1 MSKPVVLVCETL
13 SDATYAVLGDGVEVR
28 FCNGGDPAELLA
40 AVPEADA
47 LLIRSATKV
56 TAEVIAAAPSLKVVA
71 RAGVGLDNVDVPAAT
86 AAGVMVVNAPTS
98 NITSVA
104 ELAIGLMLS
113 VARNIAAASATLK
126 AGTWAKSKYSG
137 FELDGKT
144 VGIVGLGRIGSLV
157 AARLKAFGVE
167 LIAYDPFASAE
178 AAAALGVRL
187 VSLDDLLAASDYIT
201 VHLPK
206 TPETAG
212 IIGESALAKVKR
224 GVRIINTSRGGLVDE
239 AALAAALADGR
250 VAGAGLD
257 VFSVE
262 PCTDSPLFAFDQVV
276 VTPHLGASTEEA
288 QEKAGLSVAHSVVA
302 ALAGQDVADA
312 VNFTSLAA
320 VAG

>member
-13 SDATYAVLGDGVEVR
+13 SDATYAVLGDTVDIR
-28 FCNGGDPAELLA
+28 FCNGADAAELLA
-40 AVPEADA
+40 AVPDAAA

-56 TAEVIAAAPSLKVVA
+56 TAEVIASAPNLKVVA

-104 ELAIGLMLS
+104 ELTIGLMLA
-113 VARNIAAASATLK
+113 VARNIASASSVLK
-126 AGTWAKSKYSG
+126 SGTWAKSKYSG
-137 FELDGKT
+137 FEIDGKT
-144 VGIVGLGRIGSLV
+144 IGIVGLGRIGSLV

-167 LIAYDPFASAE
+167 LIAYDPFATTETATK
-178 AAAALGVRL
+178 LGVQL
-187 VSLDDLLAASDYIT
+187 VPLDELLGASDYIT
-201 VHLPK
+201 IHLPK
-206 TPETAG
+206 TPETTG
-212 IIGESALAKVKR
+212 IIGADALTKVKP

-239 AALAAALADGR
+239 VALAAAIADGR

-257 VFSVE
+257 VFAIE

-302 ALAGQDVADA
+302 ALTGQEVPDA
-312 VNFTSLAA
+312 VNFTSLTA
-320 VAG
+320 VAH

>member
-13 SDATYAVLGDGVEVR
+13 SDATYAVLGDTVDIR
-28 FCNGGDPAELLA
+28 FCNGADAAELLA
-40 AVPEADA
+40 AVPDAAA

-56 TAEVIAAAPSLKVVA
+56 TAEVIAAAPNLKVVA

-104 ELAIGLMLS
+104 ELTIGLMLA
-113 VARNIAAASATLK
+113 VARNIASASSVLK
-126 AGTWAKSKYSG
+126 SGTWAKSKYSG
-137 FELDGKT
+137 FEIDGKT
-144 VGIVGLGRIGSLV
+144 IGIVGLGRIGSLV

-167 LIAYDPFASAE
+167 LIAYDPFATTETATK
-178 AAAALGVRL
+178 LGVQL
-187 VSLDDLLAASDYIT
+187 VPLDELLGASDYIT
-201 VHLPK
+201 IHLPK
-206 TPETAG
+206 TPETTG
-212 IIGESALAKVKR
+212 IIGADALTKVKP

-239 AALAAALADGR
+239 VALAAAIADGR

-257 VFSVE
+257 VFAIE

-302 ALAGQDVADA
+302 ALTGQEVPDA
-312 VNFTSLAA
+312 VNFTSLTA
-320 VAG
+320 VAH

>member
-13 SDATYAVLGDGVEVR
+13 SDATYQVLGDSVEIR
-28 FCNGGDPAELLA
+28 FCDGADAGGLLD
-40 AVPEADA
+40 AVADANA

-56 TAEVIAAAPSLKVVA
+56 TADVIAAAPGLKVIA
-71 RAGVGLDNVDVPAAT
+71 RAGIGLDNVDVAAAT
-86 AAGVMVVNAPTS
+86 EAGVMVVNAPTS

-104 ELAIGLMLS
+104 ELAIGLMLAT
-113 VARNIAAASATLK
+113 ARNIAAASAALK
-126 AGTWAKSKYSG
+126 GGTWAKAKYGG

-144 VGIVGLGRIGSLV
+144 VGIIGLGRIGSLV
-157 AARLKAFGVE
+157 AARLRAFGVE
-167 LIAYDPFASAE
+167 LIAYDPFAAAE
-178 AAAALGVRL
+178 HAAALGVRL
-187 VSLDDLLAASDYIT
+187 APLDDVLAASDYLT

-206 TPETAG
+206 TPETTG
-212 IIGESALAKVKR
+212 IIGAEALAKVKR

-239 AALAAALADGR
+239 AALAEALADGR
-250 VAGAGLD
+250 VAAAGLD
-257 VFSVE
+257 VFAVE

-302 ALAGQDVADA
+302 AFAGEQVADG

-320 VAG
+320 VAN

>member
-13 SDATYAVLGDGVEVR
+13 SDATYAVLGDTVDIR
-28 FCNGGDPAELLA
+28 FCNGADAAELLA
-40 AVPEADA
+40 AVPDAAA
-47 LLIRSATKV
+47 LLIRSATNV
-56 TAEVIAAAPSLKVVA
+56 TAEVIASAPNLKVVA

-104 ELAIGLMLS
+104 ELTIGLMLA
-113 VARNIAAASATLK
+113 VARNIASASSVLK
-126 AGTWAKSKYSG
+126 SGTWAKSKYSG
-137 FELDGKT
+137 FEIDGKT
-144 VGIVGLGRIGSLV
+144 IGIVGLGRIGSLV

-167 LIAYDPFASAE
+167 LIAYDPFATTETATK
-178 AAAALGVRL
+178 LGVQL
-187 VSLDDLLAASDYIT
+187 VPLDELLGASDYIT
-201 VHLPK
+201 IHLPK
-206 TPETAG
+206 TPETTG
-212 IIGESALAKVKR
+212 IIGADALTKVKP

-239 AALAAALADGR
+239 VALAAAIADGR

-257 VFSVE
+257 VFAIE

-302 ALAGQDVADA
+302 ALTGQEVPDA
-312 VNFTSLAA
+312 VNFTSLTA
-320 VAG
+320 VAH